1 MGHLL
6 NGSWTTDDVLS
17 EIQNGYYV
25 KRPSRLRD
33 FITADGS
40 SGFKAEAGRYHLY
53 SSVGCP
59 WAHRTELFRV
69 LNKLDGMI
77 SVSDTSQSADGQ
89 GWWFG
94 ETGHA
99 VPGAGREV
107 HYLHEVYTLADA
119 GYTGR
124 VTVPALWDIERQTI
138 VSNESSE
145 IIRMFNSEFVGA
157 GITRWPDFGDV
168 ADTGPNVDIG

>member
-6 NGSWTTDDVLS
+6 TCSWTMDDVLS
-17 EIQNGYYV
+17 EIQNGYYM
-25 KRPSRLRD
+25 KRPSPIRN
-33 FITADGS
+33 FITAGGS
-40 SGFKAEAGRYHLY
+40 SGSRAEARRSHLY

-69 LNKLDGMI
+69 LENLDSLI
-77 SVSDTSQSADGQ
+77 AITDTAQSPNHQ

-94 ETGHA
+94 EAGHA

-107 HYLHEVYTLADA
+107 RYLHVVSTIAEPN
-119 GYTGR
+119 YTGR
-124 VTVPALWDIERQTI
+124 VTVPTLWDIERQTI

-145 IIRMFNSEFVGA
+145 IILMFGSEFAAIAEPSPVG
-157 GITRWPDFGDV
+157 T
-168 ADTGPNVDIG
+168 